1 MLDTEL
7 AGVIEDKRKR
17 AEEVLENKFKRKIV
31 DGETDLEQLN
41 AIFER
46 KKKRRER
53 KRRIKELRKMI
64 KMEIAKNPLESWTF
78 RLVLFNI
85 VFIRFFY

>member
-64 KMEIAKNPLESWTF
+64 KMEIAKNPLES
-78 RLVLFNI
+78 
-85 VFIRFFY
+85 